1 MVDKSNEYG
10 YVPSSPTQASG
21 SNTGVFEV
29 NDIVDL
35 INAEQWSGEFG
46 RLELIETKTGS
57 GVPFID
63 FTTLYES
70 TYNVHFL
77 TINNY
82 QVATDG
88 QDMVIRLS
96 DDGGSTYESSNY
108 DWGHQVNQ
116 ADGTNGEYR
125 STTPSSLEIN
135 RFNGTATN
143 EKANAY
149 VYLYNLGDNTKYSFS
164 TSQATATLE
173 FTARYG
179 MQFGSGVYH
188 IASTINAFRLQ
199 ASNGNMSVTSASL
212 YGIRYS

>member
-1 MVDKSNEYG
+1 MPLG
-10 YVPSSPTQASG
+10 AARFG
-21 SNTGVFEV
+21 LLGGVA
-29 NDIVDL
+29 DL
-35 INAEQWSGEFG
+35 GK
-46 RLELIETKTGS
+46 LELIETKTGS
-57 GVPFID
+57 GVSSID

-108 DWGHQVNQ
+108 DWAHQVGQ
-116 ADGTNGEYR
+116 ANGTFGEYR

-149 VYLYNLGDNTKYSFS
+149 VYLYNLGDSSKYSFS
-164 TSQATATLE
+164 TSQATGYLE
-173 FTARYG
+173 YPRYG

-199 ASNGNMSVTSASL
+199 ASTGNISVTSASL
-212 YGIRYS
+212 YGIAES